1 MPVVG
6 IVQAKA
12 GGAGRQDR
20 GIEGGGA
27 KHQLPRRRATQLL
40 VQLMQADGRAHRSPC
55 SWVSSTT
62 TRTSVLRAAKWRGH
76 GFQRMGS

>member
-1 MPVVG
+1 MPPLELLRVVELL
-6 IVQAKA
+6 QALA
-12 GGAGRQDR
+12 VRTA
-20 GIEGGGA
+20 
-27 KHQLPRRRATQLL
+27 P
-40 VQLMQADGRAHRSPC
+40 PC

>member
-20 GIEGGGA
+20 GIKGGGA
-27 KHQLPRRRATQLL
+27 KHQLPRRRAAQLL
-40 VQLMQADGRAHRSPC
+40 VRLLQALA
-55 SWVSSTT
+55 V
-62 TRTSVLRAAKWRGH
+62 RTAAP
-76 GFQRMGS
+76 